1 MKKNIFKYLRKKI
14 LEHSTITEEVFEFFH
29 SYKIECL
36 GFTETI
42 NLPLPLPNIRFTDS
56 LLIDKLV
63 EKHGN
68 IVRNIIKYQCKMGDT
83 IQDIFKSYL
92 KMPDLHLITNMF
104 DSQRYDII
112 KETYYG
118 K

>member
-14 LEHSTITEEVFEFFH
+14 LEHSTITEEVLEFFH

-42 NLPLPLPNIRFTDS
+42 NLPLPLPSEKFTDG

-63 EKHGN
+63 ENPEFLKKLEQIETRKHN
-68 IVRNIIKYQCKMGDT
+68 
-83 IQDIFKSYL
+83 L
-92 KMPDLHLITNMF
+92 KTLLD
-104 DSQRYDII
+104 
-112 KETYYG
+112 
-118 K
+118 

>member
-42 NLPLPLPNIRFTDS
+42 DLPLPLPNVIFTDS
-56 LLIDKLV
+56 LLINKLV
-63 EKHGN
+63 GN
-68 IVRNIIKYQCKMGDT
+68 PE
-83 IQDIFKSYL
+83 FL
-92 KMPDLHLITNMF
+92 KKLE
-104 DSQRYDII
+104 QV
-112 KETYYG
+112 ETR
-118 K
+118 KDNLKTLLD

>member
-1 MKKNIFKYLRKKI
+1 MKRNIFKYLRKKI

-42 NLPLPLPNIRFTDS
+42 DLPLLPLPNVIVTDS

-63 EKHGN
+63 ENPEFLKKLEQVETRKHN
-68 IVRNIIKYQCKMGDT
+68 
-83 IQDIFKSYL
+83 L
-92 KMPDLHLITNMF
+92 KTLLD
-104 DSQRYDII
+104 
-112 KETYYG
+112 
-118 K
+118 

>member
-1 MKKNIFKYLRKKI
+1 MKKNVFKYLRKKI
-14 LEHSTITEEVFEFFH
+14 LEHSTITEEVLEFSH

-63 EKHGN
+63 EN
-68 IVRNIIKYQCKMGDT
+68 PD
-83 IQDIFKSYL
+83 FL
-92 KMPDLHLITNMF
+92 KKLE
-104 DSQRYDII
+104 QV
-112 KETYYG
+112 ETR
-118 K
+118 KDNLKALLN